1 LSLENPEDPNVD
13 IGSNSYD
20 YKKVNRAISNAYESV
35 KAALN
40 TEQNEIKQGRHSSN
54 SSSSSSS
61 SSSRTGKSLLS
72 LIIDVGAARTD
83 SRTQTK
89 RESMSRG
96 GGGGGR
102 RSGGG
107 RGGRGGGRGRGRG
120 GRHGIPMSRR

>member
-1 LSLENPEDPNVD
+1 MSLENPEDPNVD

-40 TEQNEIKQGRHSSN
+40 TEQNEIKQGRHSSSSN
-54 SSSSSSS
+54 SSSSSS

-89 RESMSRG
+89 RESMSSLMKVKRE
-96 GGGGGR
+96 R
-102 RSGGG
+102 
-107 RGGRGGGRGRGRG
+107 
-120 GRHGIPMSRR
+120 